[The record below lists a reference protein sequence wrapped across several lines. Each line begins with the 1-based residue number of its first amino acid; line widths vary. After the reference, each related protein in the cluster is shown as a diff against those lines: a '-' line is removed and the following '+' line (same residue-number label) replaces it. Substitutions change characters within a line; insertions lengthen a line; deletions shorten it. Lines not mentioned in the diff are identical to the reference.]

1 MKRRLGTGID
11 ASRSGGD
18 VVFRTAYSEE
28 YDLIQ
33 IFRGMQC
40 SDTERNDPVDFRLAG
55 LQRRGNCDI
64 WHIER
69 ALAFST
75 DECSPMVINDE
86 DIGGNHGHPCGVAVI
101 APAHGKDLRD
111 VGSLWQDDAGFRW
124 TLLRVDSADRL
135 LFISD
140 NVGASVERYAFRN
153 EVSGSLRYM
162 ENGLHGDAICPAS
175 QMGGMQLTPAIRHVC
190 REALAYRDGAWHPLG
205 SVDGAERAEIREV
218 YDIINPATV
227 AEAIRQGRP
236 AEGYPCQPSLAT
248 GEAMMRHRMVYRIAA
263 DGTVLCDFDH
273 ELCQDVPMAEYLG
286 IMYQEK
292 CDAFGG
298 GVWRCI
304 PGTLP
309 FEDGGHTYDFSQP
322 VCITGGAFPRAHR
335 LTVEDWADPLQPP
348 RRQLDMLRDTQGQ
361 TPVVF
366 AAGFLPVEDGAPEK
380 RRTQIDSACTIVSS
394 RKTYPNFAGG
404 YTNFL
409 RHCGKNG
416 TQPRT
421 FPRLRGV
428 AYKKYFLPE
437 EEGSTVYTIAL
448 GGKVYLAMDFFAEE
462 PVTRLWQLE
471 EGCTAQLLESAGI
484 QTMAQTKDSLQVT
497 AKQGFAV
504 FCLQQEKE

>member
-64 WHIER
+64 WHIDR

-153 EVSGSLRYM
+153 EVCGSLRYV
-162 ENGLHGDAICPAS
+162 ENGLHRDAICPAS

-248 GEAMMRHRMVYRIAA
+248 GEAMVRHRMIYRIAA

-273 ELCQDVPMAEYLG
+273 ELCQDVPMAEYLC

-348 RRQLDMLRDTQGQ
+348 RRQLDMLRDTHGQ

-409 RHCGKNG
+409 RYCGKNG

-437 EEGSTVYTIAL
+437 EEGSTVYTIAH
-448 GGKVYLAMDFFAEE
+448 GDKVYLAMDFFAEE